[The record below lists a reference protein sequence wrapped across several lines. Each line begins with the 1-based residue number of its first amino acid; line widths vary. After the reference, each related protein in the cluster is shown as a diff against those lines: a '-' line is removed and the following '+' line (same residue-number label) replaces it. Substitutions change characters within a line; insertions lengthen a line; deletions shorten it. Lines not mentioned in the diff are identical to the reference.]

1 MYLNELQLLFSFDA
15 QVILIGMGGSER
27 GSFKLILG
35 YFLNN
40 SISDNFHTF
49 WHNSVPSFI
58 ISAHTCY
65 HPDHIGEM
73 AFSLI
78 GLFILKLTFYV
89 ILTTLL
95 HYSLTNCH
103 PYLFFCFF
111 KISFSPRLNI
121 QR

>member
-65 HPDHIGEM
+65 HPDLSGNVC
-73 AFSLI
+73 STVL
-78 GLFILKLTFYV
+78 LKLG
-89 ILTTLL
+89 LKTLL
-95 HYSLTNCH
+95 
-103 PYLFFCFF
+103 PF
-111 KISFSPRLNI
+111 
-121 QR
+121 